1 MLIKL
6 RFLIVSMLAIMLMS
20 CGGYRLYIN
29 EEADFGFYQ
38 RIGVLPFSNLSG
50 DRNATEKVT
59 SSFLTEL
66 LIDSQVE
73 IATMGDMLK
82 SYRNVI
88 KDERSNL
95 PEQLTAEEAQ
105 ALGKDAN
112 IQGILVGVVRD
123 YSQVRSGQAEF
134 PLVSIAVR
142 FIDCQSGKIVW
153 TYEITRKGGPKFPV
167 FSFGETHTL
176 GDMTAKV
183 CRKVAGA
190 FKETLK

>member
-66 LIDSQVE
+66 LIDSRVE

>member
-1 MLIKL
+1 MVTKAKL
-6 RFLIVSMLAIMLMS
+6 LVILLLATTLTS
-20 CGGYRLYIN
+20 CAGHRLYVN
-29 EEADFGFYQ
+29 EEADFGFYE
-38 RIGVLPFSNLSG
+38 RIGILPFSNLSG

-59 SSFLTEL
+59 SSFLTEM
-66 LIDSQVE
+66 LIDSRVD

-82 SYRNVI
+82 SYRSLI

-95 PEQLTAEEAQ
+95 PEQLTAEEAK
-105 ALGKDAN
+105 ALGMDAN
-112 IQGILVGVVRD
+112 VQGLLVGVIRD
-123 YSQVRSGQAEF
+123 YSLVHSGQADF

-153 TYEITRKGGPKFPV
+153 TYEVTRKGGPKFPV

-176 GDMTAKV
+176 GNMTGKV
-183 CRKVAGA
+183 CREVANA

>member
-1 MLIKL
+1 MVTKT
-6 RFLIVSMLAIMLMS
+6 RFVIVSLLAVTLIS
-20 CGGYRLYIN
+20 CGGYRMYIN
-29 EEADFGFYQ
+29 EEADFGFYE

-66 LIDSQVE
+66 LIGSRVD

-105 ALGKDAN
+105 AIGKDAN
-112 IQGILVGVVRD
+112 VQGLLVGVVRD
-123 YSQVRSGQAEF
+123 YSQVRSGQADF
-134 PLVSIAVR
+134 PLVSVAVR

-176 GDMTAKV
+176 GDMTSKV
-183 CRKVAGA
+183 CRKVANA
-190 FKETLK
+190 FKGTLK

>member
-1 MLIKL
+1 MVTKA
-6 RFLIVSMLAIMLMS
+6 RFLIILLLAVTMVS
-20 CGGYRLYIN
+20 CGGYRLYVN

-66 LIDSQVE
+66 LIDSRVD

-95 PEQLTAEEAQ
+95 PEQLTAEETQ

-112 IQGILVGVVRD
+112 VEGLLVGVVRD
-123 YSQVRSGQAEF
+123 YTQVHSGQADF

-142 FIDCQSGKIVW
+142 FIDCQTGKIVW
-153 TYEITRKGGPKFPV
+153 TYEITRKGGPKFPI

-183 CRKVAGA
+183 CRKVADA
-190 FKETLK
+190 FKRTLK

>member
-1 MLIKL
+1 MRM
-6 RFLIVSMLAIMLMS
+6 RFCFLSTVVLAFALTS
-20 CGGYRLYIN
+20 CGGYRLYVN

-38 RIGVLPFSNLSG
+38 RIGLLPFANLSA

-59 SSFLTEL
+59 ASFLTEL
-66 LIDSQVE
+66 LIDSRVD
-73 IATMGDMLK
+73 ILAMGDMLK

-88 KDERSNL
+88 KDERSNV
-95 PEQLTAEEAQ
+95 PEQLSAEEAQ

-123 YSQVRSGQAEF
+123 YSQIRSGQTDF

-142 FIDCQSGKIVW
+142 LIDCQSGKIVW
-153 TYEITRKGGPKFPV
+153 TYEITQKGGPKFPI

-176 GDMTAKV
+176 GDMTSKV
-183 CRKVAGA
+183 CRKVADA
-190 FKETLK
+190 FKGTLK

>member
-1 MLIKL
+1 MVTKSKLVIVLLLAVMLI
-6 RFLIVSMLAIMLMS
+6 S
-20 CGGYRLYIN
+20 CGGYRLYVN

-38 RIGVLPFSNLSG
+38 RIGLLPFSNLSG

-66 LIDSQVE
+66 LIGSRVD
-73 IATMGDMLK
+73 IAIMGDMLK
-82 SYRNVI
+82 SYRNVV

-105 ALGKDAN
+105 AIGKDAN
-112 IQGILVGVVRD
+112 VQGILVGVVRD
-123 YSQVRSGQAEF
+123 YSQVRSGQADF
-134 PLVSIAVR
+134 PLVSVAVR
-142 FIDCQSGKIVW
+142 FIDCQSGKVIW
-153 TYEITRKGGPKFPV
+153 TYEITRKGGPKFPI

-183 CRKVAGA
+183 CRKVADA
-190 FKETLK
+190 FKGTLK